1 MAATRSFVAPLLRI
15 AGPVALARLGI
26 IGMALVDVIV
36 VGQLAARELP
46 HQALGWAPTAVFL
59 VAAIGLLQ
67 GVQVLAARSI
77 GEGNKQ
83 GAGVVLRRGLILALI
98 AGVLSALLMWL
109 GGESLFTVFGIEAD
123 LAAPSTP
130 VMNILALSIP
140 LHLLYIAGTYFLEAI
155 KKPGISTVVMWL
167 ANGMNLALNLLWV
180 PDLDVANTVAWA
192 SPLYDALRE
201 QPILSAL
208 HDLAPS
214 HGAEGSA
221 WATVGARIFLAATVL
236 LCIYL
241 LRDGVTFGVRK
252 SRGAH
257 GHGYRALLGVG
268 AAAAVSQ
275 AVEAGAFSAMT
286 VIAGR
291 ISAEVVAAYQILLN
305 LMAFV
310 FMIALGL
317 AAATAVLVSEA
328 IGRKAPQDSARAGWT
343 GIGLNAIGMIIAAIV
358 ILVFNVPIG
367 HAYTADIAL
376 AALISSLTWVCALA
390 LLPDGTQVVAAS
402 ALRARSDNWFPTFS
416 HILAYAAVMPVL
428 GYWLAEHQGMG
439 VAGLLFAIFWA
450 SVVSAAVLLWR
461 WWTIANTPVPG
472 HVQEEPIISALAE
485 GEVRDR

>member
-36 VGQLAARELP
+36 VGQLAPDELP

-77 GEGNKQ
+77 GEGNKK
-83 GAGVVLRRGLILALI
+83 GAGVALRRGLILSLI
-98 AGVLSALLMWL
+98 AGVISAVLMWL
-109 GGESLFTVFGIEAD
+109 GGERIFTVFGINET
-123 LAAPSTP
+123 LAGPSTP
-130 VMNILALSIP
+130 VMNVLALSIP
-140 LHLLYIAGTYFLEAI
+140 LHLFYIAGTYFLEAI

-167 ANGMNLALNLLWV
+167 ANAVNLGLNLLWV
-180 PDLDVANTVAWA
+180 P
-192 SPLYDALRE
+192 E
-201 QPILSAL
+201 
-208 HDLAPS
+208 
-214 HGAEGSA
+214 HGAVGSA
-221 WATVGARIFLAATVL
+221 WATVGARVFLAGVL
-236 LCIYL
+236 MICIYL

-252 SRGAH
+252 SSGAK
-257 GHGYRALLGVG
+257 GPSYGGLLGVG

-328 IGRKAPQDSARAGWT
+328 IGRHAPKDAARAGWT
-343 GIGLNAIGMIIAAIV
+343 GIILNAIGMLIAAGF
-358 ILVFNVPIG
+358 ILLFNQSIG
-367 HAYTADIAL
+367 RAYTADIAL
-376 AALISSLTWVCALA
+376 SAMIASLMWVCALA

-416 HILAYAAVMPVL
+416 HILAYAVVMPVI

-439 VAGLLFAIFWA
+439 VAGLLFAIFWS
-450 SVVSAAVLLWR
+450 SVLSAAVLLAR
-461 WWTIANTPVPG
+461 WWAIAASQPKT
-472 HVQEEPIISALAE
+472 EWRATE
-485 GEVRDR
+485 